1 MPVKDFNQMNDLSA
15 IIILVFSLVCMFIID
30 MTERQNKKNAV
41 IPVWNNDVS
50 TIKQPNITMIRRVPS
65 GIIINV

>member
-1 MPVKDFNQMNDLSA
+1 MNDLSA

-41 IPVWNNDVS
+41 IPVWNTDDS
-50 TIKQPNITMIRRVPS
+50 TKKQPTTTMIRRVPS